1 MSTNVA
7 FHSVGDLTD
16 HHQLSAVVIQLL
28 LKTSYS
34 LLEVAFAKRQIY
46 ILIYSMVKVEPA
58 SI

>member
-34 LLEVAFAKRQIY
+34 LLEVAFALGVYKETD
-46 ILIYSMVKVEPA
+46 LYSDLLHG
-58 SI
+58 